1 MGINLSQREACVN
14 VRIGSAWRKQIANEI
29 PMPRVPAY
37 AGAGILEGLELKAS
51 EGETNGATVMH
62 QAPSIG
68 GDQVRHGAT
77 LPYVSVQPQ
86 AAFHRVDHPFPPQC
100 ELAVR
105 TILERAVP
113 IGRFASHSR
122 RTVRKSV
129 AGNPPLESRGRD
141 SSGSTEVY
149 RARLGAE

>member
-14 VRIGSAWRKQIANEI
+14 VRIGSAGRKQIAHEI
-29 PMPRVPAY
+29 PMPRVPAQT
-37 AGAGILEGLELKAS
+37 AARILERLELEAS
-51 EGETNGATVMH
+51 EGETNGAAVVH
-62 QAPSIG
+62 QALSIG

-105 TILERAVP
+105 TVLERAVP

-122 RTVRKSV
+122 GIVRKSV

-141 SSGSTEVY
+141 SSGGTEIY
-149 RARLGAE
+149 RAFLGAE